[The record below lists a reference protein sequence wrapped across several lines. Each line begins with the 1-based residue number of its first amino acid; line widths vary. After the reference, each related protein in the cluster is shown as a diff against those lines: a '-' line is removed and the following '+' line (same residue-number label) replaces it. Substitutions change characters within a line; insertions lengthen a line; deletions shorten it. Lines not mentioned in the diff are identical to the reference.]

1 MKHRIHLAACLSA
14 LAIAAVIAVPAS
26 ANPGL
31 LHKHGARPL
40 GVPAMLPGQSS
51 AGGVAA
57 ARTAP
62 PASGNAATAVIAS
75 SVTVFSVVPGSDGA
89 AGAGGVVSG
98 VDGAVVL
105 VPDGLPVGGTLVNGG
120 SAFDPGQ
127 LPVCIMPSPHGRGPG
142 PNGRPNVF
150 HHLNPGAIA
159 GDPGAIDAGVVDSG
173 MVMVG
178 GFPAGYDGGGIDVG
192 SVDGAGDIPIVLS
205 AAFPPGGPGRNGAG
219 PGFVHHPLNASM
231 ASAASASTAD
241 GAGGSGRA
249 LAGGLPNR
257 AAGMR
262 TDALATV
269 RHQGRGPMRLG
280 ASTTEGVAVSG
291 DDASGSVV
299 QAGGVAEGAAG
310 TTPHD
315 RPSKRATSALTGQSV
330 VPPAATATP
339 RWRERFR
346 LAWPTTK

>member
-14 LAIAAVIAVPAS
+14 VAIAAVIAVPAS

-57 ARTAP
+57 ATTAP

-75 SVTVFSVVPGSDGA
+75 SVTVFSAVPGSDGA

-98 VDGAVVL
+98 VDVAVVL
-105 VPDGLPVGGTLVNGG
+105 VPDGLPVAGTLVDGG
-120 SAFDPGQ
+120 PAFDPGQ
-127 LPVCIMPSPHGRGPG
+127 LPVCIMPSPHGRGPE

-173 MVMVG
+173 MVMVD

-192 SVDGAGDIPIVLS
+192 SVDGAGDMPIVLS
-205 AAFPPGGPGRNGAG
+205 AAFPPGGPGGNGAG
-219 PGFVHHPLNASM
+219 PGFVHHPMNASM

-315 RPSKRATSALTGQSV
+315 RPSKRASSALTGQSV